1 MWTVSPSGEP
11 RLQSHDAPVAIG
23 IDKLRGNVCAVFP
36 SQGALVDTLLAIS
49 VLGVLKTDGAY
60 HVFYGFAKQ
69 LGGFLTAG
77 GADVVLVPGQC
88 VDVQRGALLIM
99 RARRI
104 GDLLHTMEQHFL
116 RIFSRFLYESEN
128 FFIKYYELPKR

>member
-1 MWTVSPSGEP
+1 VVP
-11 RLQSHDAPVAIG
+11 D
-23 IDKLRGNVCAVFP
+23 IDKLSGNVCAIFP

-49 VLGVLKTDGAY
+49 VLGVLKTDTAY

-88 VDVQRGALLIM
+88 VDVQRGALLIAL
-99 RARRI
+99 RCKKNRRPPAHN
-104 GDLLHTMEQHFL
+104 GTALF
-116 RIFSRFLYESEN
+116 EN
-128 FFIKYYELPKR
+128 I